1 MRHPVQ
7 KGEGGLAGRWLKNPL
22 CWHVLSR
29 AGAGTRH
36 KAQVIRAPLLFQ
48 VIQLSDQ
55 DGKIHDGGF
64 SPYSVVG
71 QWKVAARNF
80 TTHQEG
86 CPAPSTA
93 AATVN
98 PSIASGEHPARDTL
112 DPSQSVAEGWGQ
124 KTRRDSSFGKAALVR
139 WPNSRADTAA
149 DQDLTWTHR
158 LCHSRSTP
166 RSPILVKLTEGR
178 PKKEKI
184 HCL

>member
-7 KGEGGLAGRWLKNPL
+7 KGEGGAGRQMAEKSSLLTCSIKGGGW
-22 CWHVLSR
+22 
-29 AGAGTRH
+29 H
-36 KAQVIRAPLLFQ
+36 KAQVIRALLMFQ

-55 DGKIHDGGF
+55 YGKIHDGGF

-98 PSIASGEHPARDTL
+98 PSIALGEHPARDTL
-112 DPSQSVAEGWGQ
+112 DPSQSVVEGWGQ

-139 WPNSRADTAA
+139 
-149 DQDLTWTHR
+149 
-158 LCHSRSTP
+158 
-166 RSPILVKLTEGR
+166 
-178 PKKEKI
+178 
-184 HCL
+184 

>member
-7 KGEGGLAGRWLKNPL
+7 KGEGGAGRQMAEKSSLLTCSIKGGGW
-22 CWHVLSR
+22 
-29 AGAGTRH
+29 H
-36 KAQVIRAPLLFQ
+36 KAQVIRALLLFQ

-71 QWKVAARNF
+71 QGKVAARNF

-139 WPNSRADTAA
+139 
-149 DQDLTWTHR
+149 
-158 LCHSRSTP
+158 
-166 RSPILVKLTEGR
+166 
-178 PKKEKI
+178 
-184 HCL
+184 

>member
-1 MRHPVQ
+1 MTSPNRYNMRHPVQ
-7 KGEGGLAGRWLKNPL
+7 KGEGGAGRQMAEKSSLLTCSIKGGG
-22 CWHVLSR
+22 WHKAL
-29 AGAGTRH
+29 
-36 KAQVIRAPLLFQ
+36 AQVIRALLLFQ

-55 DGKIHDGGF
+55 DGKIHDGRF

-98 PSIASGEHPARDTL
+98 PSIASGELPARDTL

-139 WPNSRADTAA
+139 
-149 DQDLTWTHR
+149 
-158 LCHSRSTP
+158 
-166 RSPILVKLTEGR
+166 
-178 PKKEKI
+178 
-184 HCL
+184 